1 MFCPNCGHDVDD
13 RDRFCGN
20 CGADMEAAKKAAAAP
35 SPPPPPPP
43 PPPPQQPAYQPQQQP
58 PQQPAYQPQPQQQPP
73 QQAAYQ
79 QQPQQPYQP
88 QPAYQPQ
95 PQQHP
100 QQQPAYQQQPPY
112 QPQPQDMPPQPPHLA
127 NVAAG
132 QKKRRGGL
140 IALFSILG
148 VLLIAI
154 VAFVIYSFP
163 LRADVRIAGTRS
175 SLSGIIS
182 DLQTSIKSNQY
193 IRGVRYALNPAD
205 PNNPASYQRLDT
217 DGGIFA
223 RDGKFPELE
232 LREEINSSWRSAGP
246 FARQSSA
253 GSRGNHLLYVSFD
266 TLFGSSEP
274 KPFVLER
281 ASALVSSPDPN
292 AIRSGEDGFGT
303 VTNELIVSV
312 YPGVPRSVVEQ
323 LAFTYNAEIV
333 GEIPTISKYQ
343 FRFRLPEAEVAQI
356 LTQIQADSNV
366 ALVQFNR
373 SFEQHELAVYPNDS
387 NWDSWDVDAPGGN
400 NWGLEAIRAPLAWPD
415 NAQLQPVSVGIV
427 DGCIEYDHP
436 DLQVPRDRLFLHPTW
451 TIQTIDDLE
460 VYYAKSERG
469 RGSDYYDFLDHGTHV
484 SGITGALGDNGEG
497 ISGVHWSPEL
507 MFFHYWHMNISA
519 DDGSLEFFNVSTIFE
534 LEATVTTLAEQGCR
548 VLNYSLG
555 DGRTSNPGG
564 QEEADATQ
572 AFGDLC
578 LRLEEAGFDFLIL
591 KAAGNENDDAGKYAM
606 NRIMTGTDAA
616 RRHVVIVGSVEN
628 TALPPESIDA
638 PTAVNRAFGLSRFSN
653 YGGMVDV
660 AAPGTNIY
668 STMPGGTYDSL
679 SGTSM
684 ASPMAAGVAALIY
697 AAHPE
702 YHAGQVKAIL
712 MEQTDSWT
720 TDGNR
725 PIPIV
730 NAALGTGFALIGD
743 PPVLPPEAEI
753 PGPGHYTEPPALRPH
768 PGLDNPGYI
777 PGEPTEPE
785 PGPDVPVP
793 PVDGEATQMSGS
805 VVDITTQVGLT
816 SFELA
821 ITMPDGQNPVL
832 AITSTDGNFTET
844 IPPAA
849 GMTISVSI
857 SAEGYLP
864 SVLHEVQVP
873 ADGQPLLIGKVEMI
887 PISESQNPGTVS
899 GRIIDAATG
908 ENIVGAEIEIRE
920 GLDNPQGTIVVS
932 LVSDDSGAYE
942 TQLPAGSYTLI
953 AKAEGYVTGQATVVS
968 VADEER
974 PNQDCTLTL
983 PMESDQLRIVLT
995 WGEEPRDLDSHLLVK
1010 LADGSETYTNF
1021 FYKSHYEDDELVFA
1035 LDVDDT
1041 TSYGP
1046 ETTTIYRLL
1055 DGEYQFWVHNFS
1067 SIYDEDNQNLSQS
1080 GCVVTVYAGDSQP
1093 LVFHVPPGFK
1103 GSVWHVFNIV
1113 DGQIRA
1119 VSEIKDGNEFL
1130 ENVRRINELMEG
1142 E

>member
-1 MFCPNCGHDVDD
+1 MFCPNCGHDVDE

-20 CGADMEAAKKAAAAP
+20 CGADMEAARQAAAA
-35 SPPPPPPP
+35 
-43 PPPPQQPAYQPQQQP
+43 PPPPQQPYAQP
-58 PQQPAYQPQPQQQPP
+58 PQQPYAQPP
-73 QQAAYQ
+73 QQPYPQ
-79 QQPQQPYQP
+79 PPQQPQQPAYTSPQQAPAPDYAQGYPGAP
-88 QPAYQPQ
+88 QPMP
-95 PQQHP
+95 PR
-100 QQQPAYQQQPPY
+100 PPY
-112 QPQPQDMPPQPPHLA
+112 PA
-127 NVAAG
+127 GAAAG
-132 QKKRRGGL
+132 KKRSRGGL
-140 IALFSILG
+140 VALFSILG

-163 LRADVRIAGTRS
+163 LRADIRIAGTRS
-175 SLSGIIS
+175 SLNGIIS
-182 DLQTSIKSNQY
+182 DLQTSVKSNQY

-205 PNNPASYQRLDT
+205 PDNPASYKRLDT
-217 DGGIFA
+217 EGGIFS

-232 LREEINSSWRSAGP
+232 LRDEINSSWRSAGP
-246 FARQSSA
+246 FARQGNA
-253 GSRGNHLLYVSFD
+253 GSRGNHRLYVVFD
-266 TLFGSSEP
+266 TIFGSSEP
-274 KPFVLER
+274 KPFILER
-281 ASALVSSPDPN
+281 ASAQVAAPDPD

-323 LAFTYNAEIV
+323 LAFSYNAEIV
-333 GEIPTISKYQ
+333 GEIPSISRYQ
-343 FRFRLPEAEVAQI
+343 FRFRLPEAEVAAI
-356 LTQIQADSNV
+356 MSQIQTDSNV

-373 SFEQHELAVYPNDS
+373 SFEQLELAVYPGDS
-387 NWDSWDVDAPGGN
+387 GWDSWDVEAPGGN
-400 NWGLEAIRAPLAWPD
+400 NWGLEAIRAPLAWAD

-436 DLQVPRDRLFLHPTW
+436 DLQVARDRLFLHPTW

-469 RGSDYYDFLDHGTHV
+469 RGSEYYDFLDHGTHV
-484 SGITGALGDNGEG
+484 SGITGAIGDNGEG

-519 DDGSLEFFNVSTIFE
+519 EDGSLEFFNVSTTFE
-534 LEATVTTLAEQGCR
+534 LDATVTTLAEQGCR

-555 DGRTSNPGG
+555 DGRPSRPGS
-564 QEEADATQ
+564 QEEMDATQ

-578 LRLEEAGFDFLIL
+578 LRLEEAGYDFLIM
-591 KAAGNENDDAGKYAM
+591 KAAGNENDDAGNYAM
-606 NRIMTGTDAA
+606 NRIMTGTAAA

-628 TALPPESIDA
+628 TSLPVDSIEA
-638 PTAVNRAFGLSRFSN
+638 PTTVNRAWALSRFSN

-660 AAPGTNIY
+660 AAPGTDIY
-668 STMPGGTYDSL
+668 STMPGASYDSL

-684 ASPMAAGVAALIY
+684 ASPMAAGVASLIY

-725 PIPIV
+725 SIPVV

-753 PGPGHYTEPPALRPH
+753 PGPGHYDEPPALNPH
-768 PGLDNPGYI
+768 PGLDNPEYM
-777 PGEPTEPE
+777 PGEPTEE
-785 PGPDVPVP
+785 PDEPDEPDGTEP
-793 PVDGEATQMSGS
+793 PVDGDGTQMTGS
-805 VVDITTQVGLT
+805 VVDVTTQVGLT
-816 SFELA
+816 SFE
-821 ITMPDGQNPVL
+821 ISIVMPDGQNPVL
-832 AITSTDGNFTET
+832 SITSEDGNFSET

-849 GMTISVSI
+849 GMTVSVTI

-864 SVLHEVQVP
+864 SVLHEVAVP
-873 ADGQPLLIGKVEMI
+873 ADGQPFSIGKIEMI
-887 PISESQNPGTVS
+887 PVSGSSNPGTVS

-920 GLDNPQGTIVVS
+920 GLDNPQGTIVTS
-932 LVSDDSGAYE
+932 LVSDDGGAYE
-942 TQLPAGSYTLI
+942 TQLPAGSYTLL
-953 AKAEGYVTGQATVVS
+953 ARAEGYVTGQATVVS
-968 VADEER
+968 VADEVR
-974 PNQDCTLTL
+974 GDQDCILTR
-983 PMESDQLRIVLT
+983 PMEADQFRIVLT
-995 WGEEPRDLDSHLLVK
+995 WGELPRDLDSHLFVK
-1010 LADGSETYTNF
+1010 LADGTEAYTYF
-1021 FYKSHYEDDELVFA
+1021 FYKEHAIDGEVVFA

-1041 TSYGP
+1041 SSYGP
-1046 ETTTIYRLL
+1046 ETTTIYQLL

-1067 SIYDEDNQNLSQS
+1067 SIYEDDNQELSQS
-1080 GCVVTVYAGDSQP
+1080 GCVVTVYAGDGDP
-1093 LVFHVPPGFK
+1093 LVFHVPPGYQ
-1103 GSVWHVFNIV
+1103 GSTWHVFDIV

-1119 VSEIKDGNEFL
+1119 VNRVQEGTEFF
-1130 ENVRRINELMEG
+1130 ETIRRIAESMEQV